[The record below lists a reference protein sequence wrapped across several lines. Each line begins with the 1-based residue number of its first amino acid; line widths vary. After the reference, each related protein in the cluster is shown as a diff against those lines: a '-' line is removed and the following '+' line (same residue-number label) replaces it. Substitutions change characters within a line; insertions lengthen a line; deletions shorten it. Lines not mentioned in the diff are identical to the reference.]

1 MSVLWSRRCL
11 GNRQQALRPL
21 FTSNRRRPAHW
32 WNQASEG
39 EQGGLSHTAKV
50 LSSVSKCARL
60 KQRLHVVTC
69 SFIHSAEAET
79 NLSLGPAWSTQSSK
93 PAQSH
98 TVRSCLNQTV
108 YPVFLPHCA
117 QTSQNRQNQLQLA
130 CSEPSPCLPP
140 RWALGETFTL
150 CAGGKVIGIYP
161 GEALLLSHSLHWIRM

>member
-69 SFIHSAEAET
+69 SFIHSVSRGRDQSEFGASLVYTEFQASPEPYSKI
-79 NLSLGPAWSTQSSK
+79 LSQP
-93 PAQSH
+93 
-98 TVRSCLNQTV
+98 N
-108 YPVFLPHCA
+108 PVFLPHCA

-150 CAGGKVIGIYP
+150 CAGGKVVGIYP